1 MLRLLSSNL
10 PGCIYSI
17 LDCSLAFLSHRH
29 RPVALG
35 RTRVVKLKCL
45 LADFAADESGATAI
59 EYGLIAA
66 GIALAIIEVIYALGT
81 NLVAKLQSLAT
92 ALK

>member
-1 MLRLLSSNL
+1 MRAGN
-10 PGCIYSI
+10 I
-17 LDCSLAFLSHRH
+17 LHNWE
-29 RPVALG
+29 G
-35 RTRVVKLKCL
+35 QQLKRIL
-45 LADFAADESGATAI
+45 KDFVADETGATAI

-81 NLVAKLQSLAT
+81 NLVAKLTALAT

>member
-1 MLRLLSSNL
+1 M
-10 PGCIYSI
+10 
-17 LDCSLAFLSHRH
+17 
-29 RPVALG
+29 G
-35 RTRVVKLKCL
+35 RTRTVKCL
-45 LADFAADESGATAI
+45 IARFLADESGATAI

-81 NLVAKLQSLAT
+81 NLVEKLTSLAT

>member
-1 MLRLLSSNL
+1 ML
-10 PGCIYSI
+10 
-17 LDCSLAFLSHRH
+17 
-29 RPVALG
+29 
-35 RTRVVKLKCL
+35 VKLKCL
-45 LADFAADESGATAI
+45 LIEFAADESGATAI

-81 NLVAKLQSLAT
+81 NLVEKLQALAT